1 MEQLMNETRYELYK
15 RRAVLQ
21 AHLEIVE
28 SAIQQHN
35 RHFDDNVNLCLRDF
49 RNSDTATFERCLR
62 DIAAG

>member
-15 RRAVLQ
+15 RRGILQ

-28 SAIQQHN
+28 TAIQQHN
-35 RHFDDNVNLCLRDF
+35 RHFEDNVNLCNRDF
-49 RNSDTATFERCLR
+49 RNSDTATFERSLR